1 MAEKT
6 TLNGRTGVFIED
18 AEMLQ
23 LQRNI
28 KELNEKVAT
37 AEGQS
42 KYKLKKLAQII
53 ERKEKKIAQL
63 TTKISKLEKG

>member
-1 MAEKT
+1 M
-6 TLNGRTGVFIED
+6 LNGKSGYFIDE

-23 LQRNI
+23 LQQNI
-28 KELNEKVAT
+28 KVLNEKVAV

-53 ERKEKKIAQL
+53 ERKDKKIAQL
-63 TTKISKLEKG
+63 MTKISKLANL